1 VDASGGH
8 KKTTPFLS
16 VPGGD
21 VYLASPWTDRED
33 LRYLLKNCTATMTES
48 ACDMTV
54 TGSVE
59 QGSMGGPQLTDV
71 KFTASR

>member
-1 VDASGGH
+1 
-8 KKTTPFLS
+8 
-16 VPGGD
+16 